1 MRKNDPQLSRR
12 LSYLLRHA
20 PQEAGLTLEAGGWVQ
35 VADLLAGLAAGG
47 IHVDRSQLEAV
58 VAGSDKQRFAFDDSG
73 ERLRANQGHSVPVDL
88 ELRPQIPP
96 EVLYHGTT
104 QQFTAVIFRDGLK
117 KMNRHHVHLSPD
129 TETASRV
136 GARRGKPVI
145 LRVEAAAMQQAG
157 HVFFRSENGVWLTD
171 GVPPEFLATVSGY
184 SAGLKQHLTQPAN
197 DPTAQG

>member
-1 MRKNDPQLSRR
+1 MGKNDFQLSHR

-20 PQEAGLTLEAGGWVQ
+20 PQEAGMKLEAGGWVR
-35 VADLLAGLAAGG
+35 VDDLLAGLTAGG
-47 IHVDRSQLEAV
+47 MHIGRDQLEAV

-73 ERLRANQGHSVPVDL
+73 ERIRANQGHSVPVDL
-88 ELRPQIPP
+88 ELRPQMPP

-104 QQFTAVIFRDGLK
+104 GEFTTVIFRDGLK

-145 LRVEAAAMQQAG
+145 LRIDAAAMQQAG
-157 HVFFRSENGVWLTD
+157 HVFFCSENGVWLTD
-171 GVPPEFLATVSGY
+171 EVPPEYLATV
-184 SAGLKQHLTQPAN
+184 Q
-197 DPTAQG
+197 D